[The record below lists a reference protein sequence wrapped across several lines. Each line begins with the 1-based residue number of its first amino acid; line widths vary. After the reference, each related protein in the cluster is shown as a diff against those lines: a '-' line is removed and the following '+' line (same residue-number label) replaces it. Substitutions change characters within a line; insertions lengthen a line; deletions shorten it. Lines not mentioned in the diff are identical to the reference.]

1 MIFYQNA
8 LGENMKKKDLKKYAV
23 FLPIRWEHE
32 SIFAKI
38 EELIPG
44 YCKNIFRAYWLDRYS
59 LKIFYGEKQ
68 VVRIP
73 EKDGKTFRYIP
84 LSIWMKLGESLD
96 DGILDDEIWSWVK
109 QERSKLG
116 IVNKIKTKSNSLLD
130 L

>member
-1 MIFYQNA
+1 MHYGA
-8 LGENMKKKDLKKYAV
+8 KEESMKKRDLKRYAV

-32 SIFAKI
+32 SIFEKI

-44 YCKNIFRAYWLDRYS
+44 YCKNIFRAYWLERYS

-84 LSIWMKLGESLD
+84 LSVWMKLGESLD
-96 DGILDDEIWSWVK
+96 TGVLDEEIWNWVK
-109 QERSKLG
+109 QERSKFG
-116 IVNKIKTKSNSLLD
+116 VVNKTKTKSNSLLD